1 LGVSRLKENPEAQL
15 LRTHSLTTRIDWLLQ
30 LAQAFTKTADD
41 LHMFVEQRPDS
52 SVRQQRTDTFLR
64 AMLTAIPILS
74 VCPQSMVKS
83 PTEVWSSH
91 GR

>member
-1 LGVSRLKENPEAQL
+1 L
-15 LRTHSLTTRIDWLLQ
+15 LTTRIDWLLQ
-30 LAQAFTKTADD
+30 RAQAFTQTADD
-41 LHMFVEQRPDS
+41 PFMFAEQRPDLC
-52 SVRQQRTDTFLR
+52 VRQQRSDSFLR